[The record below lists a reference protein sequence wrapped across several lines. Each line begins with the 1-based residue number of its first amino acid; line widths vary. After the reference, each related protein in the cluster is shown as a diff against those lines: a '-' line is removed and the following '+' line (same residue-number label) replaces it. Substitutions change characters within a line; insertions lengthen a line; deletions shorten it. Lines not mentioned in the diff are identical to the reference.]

1 MKALILFE
9 DSFEDIKGGKYIPK
23 QVAYT
28 TFDGDDIK
36 SYELK
41 KFRKSKTTEKMDFE
55 SRAAKQFDYLYEK
68 IKQEKP
74 EEIYLKMDSDY
85 AFIRLPF
92 LRHKDDAIP
101 PTMVITNKGVLNASK
116 ALKEAYNR
124 DGLKETEVPGVH
136 SNDELKVIINSMI
149 RSIQNGLFKVVSP
162 SYYSNMAAYNTDI
175 DLGSLF
181 AVKANSNV
189 FHSRECE
196 LFYKLVKGGKTKYD
210 LYGYFDLGTF
220 APCPACIKNGVY
232 KTSKGREFD
241 FTEQAE
247 KARLEREAAR
257 EEEERKK
264 EERKAEKERKK
275 EERRKKNEE
284 QRLNNERL
292 EAERLK
298 AERLKAE
305 AERIEAERLKAEAE
319 AERLEAER
327 LKAEAERLEAERLEA
342 ERLEAERLK
351 AEAEAK
357 AEAERIEAERLEAE
371 AKAEA
376 ERLEAE
382 RLKAEAE
389 AKAEAERLKAERLE
403 AEAKAEA
410 ERLEAERLKAEAEAK
425 AGEERL
431 KAEAKAGIERLEAER
446 LAKRQKKDEEKAD
459 IVENKQIESELA
471 GMNEKVDITCKI
483 KVNYEGVNPL
493 GVSVLKI
500 CSKFGMYYELRKDT
514 SVCIKTASG
523 TWIFNYIERPIKL
536 MHMNYEYKPNSDK
549 FKQYHNQNIKFKA
562 PIDVIEY
569 IIKHDNDR
577 IERLM
582 SEYNL

>member
-389 AKAEAERLKAERLE
+389 AKA
-403 AEAKAEA
+403 
-410 ERLEAERLKAEAEAK
+410 
-425 AGEERL
+425 GEERL